1 MFNFKKNKTQKLIKF
16 IKQSDNKLSEVDK
29 EKIIKLIKPAIGI
42 STKKLQSDNLK
53 IGSSKIGGKPD
64 LPKNISWPKL
74 NDSHLVFCAQYN
86 VSELEKFDVENLLPK
101 KGIFHIFIGINEEW
115 NEFSMKQNDTKIFF
129 TENTENLERKE
140 YPTSFNLE
148 RIVEPAEIEY
158 FESITIPD
166 DENYKL
172 FYFNDKY
179 EDFYFHFYQD
189 TEEYIAEELNSFTDN
204 MHQILGE
211 DRSVQSSVVYE
222 FSRNELNITDE
233 DYAEK
238 WNEILENSKT
248 FTNLI
253 QLDCMDSNTNLSKF
267 GGSGVFYIGLKT
279 KELQD
284 KNFNNLI
291 ISFQTT

>member
-101 KGIFHIFIGINEEW
+101 KGIFYIFIGINEEW

>member
-148 RIVEPAEIEY
+148 RMVEPAEIEY

>member
-29 EKIIKLIKPAIGI
+29 EKIIKLIKPAIGF

-86 VSELEKFDVENLLPK
+86 VSELEKFDVENLLPN

-166 DENYKL
+166 GENYKL

-189 TEEYIAEELNSFTDN
+189 TEEYIADELNSFTDN

-233 DYAEK
+233 DYTEK

>member
-148 RIVEPAEIEY
+148 RIVEPAEIKY

>member
-86 VSELEKFDVENLLPK
+86 VLELEKFDVENLLPK

-189 TEEYIAEELNSFTDN
+189 TEEYIAEELNRFTDN

>member
-64 LPKNISWPKL
+64 LPKNISWPKS

-148 RIVEPAEIEY
+148 RMVEPAEIEY

>member
-148 RIVEPAEIEY
+148 RIVEPAEIKY
-158 FESITIPD
+158 FETI
-166 DENYKL
+166 
-172 FYFNDKY
+172 
-179 EDFYFHFYQD
+179 
-189 TEEYIAEELNSFTDN
+189 AS
-204 MHQILGE
+204 
-211 DRSVQSSVVYE
+211 
-222 FSRNELNITDE
+222 
-233 DYAEK
+233 
-238 WNEILENSKT
+238 
-248 FTNLI
+248 
-253 QLDCMDSNTNLSKF
+253 
-267 GGSGVFYIGLKT
+267 
-279 KELQD
+279 
-284 KNFNNLI
+284 
-291 ISFQTT
+291 

>member
-204 MHQILGE
+204 MHQILGD

>member
-101 KGIFHIFIGINEEW
+101 KGIFHIFFGINEEW

>member
-42 STKKLQSDNLK
+42 STKKLKSDNLK

-189 TEEYIAEELNSFTDN
+189 TEEYIAEELNSFTNN

>member
-53 IGSSKIGGKPD
+53 IGNSKIGGKPD

-148 RIVEPAEIEY
+148 RMVEPAEIEY

>member
-1 MFNFKKNKTQKLIKF
+1 MFNFKKNKIQKLIKF
-16 IKQSDNKLSEVDK
+16 IKQSDNKLSDVDK
-29 EKIIKLIKPAIGI
+29 EKIIELIRPAIGI

-64 LPKNISWPKL
+64 LPKDICWPKL

-101 KGIFHIFIGINEEW
+101 KGIFYIFIGINEEW
-115 NEFSMKQNDTKIFF
+115 NEFSMMQNDTKIFF

-148 RIVEPAEIEY
+148 RIVEPAKIEY

-211 DRSVQSSVVYE
+211 DKSVQSSVVYE
-222 FSRNELNITDE
+222 FSRNELNITDK
-233 DYAEK
+233 DYTEK

-267 GGSGVFYIGLKT
+267 GGNGVFYIGLKT
-279 KELQD
+279 KELQN